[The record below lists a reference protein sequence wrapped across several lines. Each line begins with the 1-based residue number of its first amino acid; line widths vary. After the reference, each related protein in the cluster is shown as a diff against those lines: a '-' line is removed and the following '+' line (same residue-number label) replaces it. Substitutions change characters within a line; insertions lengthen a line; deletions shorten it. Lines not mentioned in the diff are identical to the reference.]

1 MNRRFQTILDLENLS
16 PAQLADRL
24 GVQRSGISHIL
35 SGRNKPSFELLQRVV
50 QSFPEI
56 SAEWLITGNGKPLKE
71 QNQAAASGAA
81 SSAAS
86 GATSSAASGAASS
99 ATSSAANSR
108 SSGTTPSTT
117 PSISPSTTSGSTNSR
132 SSGTISGATPP
143 FEGLFNSSEAA
154 TEPQIP
160 AQTSDIESIEDE
172 ISDFQPLQSSIF
184 DANPANDREK
194 RALKRVILI
203 YNDNTFEELLPPVD
217 KKR

>member
-71 QNQAAASGAA
+71 QNQAAAS
-81 SSAAS
+81 S
-86 GATSSAASGAASS
+86 AASS

-132 SSGTISGATPP
+132 SSGTISGTTPP
-143 FEGLFNSSEAA
+143 FEGLFNSSESA
-154 TEPQIP
+154 TEPQTP
-160 AQTSDIESIEDE
+160 AQTSDIEGIEDE

>member
-81 SSAAS
+81 S
-86 GATSSAASGAASS
+86 GAA
-99 ATSSAANSR
+99 SSAANSR
-108 SSGTTPSTT
+108 SSGTTPS
-117 PSISPSTTSGSTNSR
+117 ISPSTTSGSNNS
-132 SSGTISGATPP
+132 STSGTISGATPP

-160 AQTSDIESIEDE
+160 AQTSDIEGIEDE

>member
-71 QNQAAASGAA
+71 QNLAAASGAA

-86 GATSSAASGAASS
+86 GATSGATSS

-117 PSISPSTTSGSTNSR
+117 PSISPSTTSGSNNS
-132 SSGTISGATPP
+132 STSGTISGATPP

-160 AQTSDIESIEDE
+160 AQTSDIEGIEDE

>member
-71 QNQAAASGAA
+71 QNQAAAPGAA
-81 SSAAS
+81 S
-86 GATSSAASGAASS
+86 G

-108 SSGTTPSTT
+108 SSGTTPS
-117 PSISPSTTSGSTNSR
+117 ISPSTTSGSNNS
-132 SSGTISGATPP
+132 STSGTISGATPP

-160 AQTSDIESIEDE
+160 AQTSDIEGIEDE

>member
-71 QNQAAASGAA
+71 QNQAAASSAA

-86 GATSSAASGAASS
+86 GATSGTA
-99 ATSSAANSR
+99 SSAANSR
-108 SSGTTPSTT
+108 SSGTTPS
-117 PSISPSTTSGSTNSR
+117 ISPSTTSGSNNS
-132 SSGTISGATPP
+132 STSGTISGATPP

-160 AQTSDIESIEDE
+160 AQTSDIEGIEDE

>member
-71 QNQAAASGAA
+71 QNQAA
-81 SSAAS
+81 
-86 GATSSAASGAASS
+86 TSGAASS

-117 PSISPSTTSGSTNSR
+117 PSISPSTTSGSNNS
-132 SSGTISGATPP
+132 STSGTISGTTPP

-160 AQTSDIESIEDE
+160 AQTSDIEGIEDE

>member
-71 QNQAAASGAA
+71 QNQAAT
-81 SSAAS
+81 S
-86 GATSSAASGAASS
+86 GATSGA
-99 ATSSAANSR
+99 TNNR
-108 SSGTTPSTT
+108 SSGIT
-117 PSISPSTTSGSTNSR
+117 PSISPSTTSGNNNSST
-132 SSGTISGATPP
+132 SGTISGATPP

-160 AQTSDIESIEDE
+160 AQTSDIEGIEDE

-184 DANPANDREK
+184 DVNPANDREK

>member
-81 SSAAS
+81 SSA
-86 GATSSAASGAASS
+86 
-99 ATSSAANSR
+99 TSSAANSR

-117 PSISPSTTSGSTNSR
+117 PSISPSTTSGSNNS
-132 SSGTISGATPP
+132 STSGTISGATPP
-143 FEGLFNSSEAA
+143 FEGLFNSSESA

-160 AQTSDIESIEDE
+160 AQTSDIEGIGDE

>member
-71 QNQAAASGAA
+71 QNQAAASGAT
-81 SSAAS
+81 S
-86 GATSSAASGAASS
+86 GTA
-99 ATSSAANSR
+99 SSAANSR
-108 SSGTTPSTT
+108 SSGTTPSIT
-117 PSISPSTTSGSTNSR
+117 PSTTSGSNNS
-132 SSGTISGATPP
+132 STSGTISGATPP

-154 TEPQIP
+154 AEPQIP
-160 AQTSDIESIEDE
+160 AQTSDIEGIEDE

>member
-81 SSAAS
+81 SSATS
-86 GATSSAASGAASS
+86 GATSG
-99 ATSSAANSR
+99 AANSR

-117 PSISPSTTSGSTNSR
+117 PSISPSTTSGSNNS
-132 SSGTISGATPP
+132 STSGTISGATPP
-143 FEGLFNSSEAA
+143 FEGLFNSSESA

-160 AQTSDIESIEDE
+160 AQTSDIEGIEDK

>member
-81 SSAAS
+81 S
-86 GATSSAASGAASS
+86 GAA
-99 ATSSAANSR
+99 SSAANSR

-117 PSISPSTTSGSTNSR
+117 PGSTNGSTNS
-132 SSGTISGATPP
+132 SNNSSTSGTISGATPP

-154 TEPQIP
+154 TEPQILT
-160 AQTSDIESIEDE
+160 QTSDIEGIEDE

>member
-81 SSAAS
+81 S
-86 GATSSAASGAASS
+86 GAT
-99 ATSSAANSR
+99 NNR
-108 SSGTTPSTT
+108 SSGTTPSIT
-117 PSISPSTTSGSTNSR
+117 PSITSGSTNSSTNSR
-132 SSGTISGATPP
+132 SSSTISGTTPP

-160 AQTSDIESIEDE
+160 AQTSDIEGIEDE

>member
-71 QNQAAASGAA
+71 QNQAAASGAT
-81 SSAAS
+81 S
-86 GATSSAASGAASS
+86 GATSS

-117 PSISPSTTSGSTNSR
+117 PSTTSGSNNS
-132 SSGTISGATPP
+132 STSGTISGATPP

-160 AQTSDIESIEDE
+160 AQTSDIEGIEDE

>member
-81 SSAAS
+81 SSAA
-86 GATSSAASGAASS
+86 
-99 ATSSAANSR
+99 NSR

-117 PSISPSTTSGSTNSR
+117 PSISPSTTPGSTNSR

-160 AQTSDIESIEDE
+160 AQTSDIEGIEDE

>member
-56 SAEWLITGNGKPLKE
+56 SAEWLIKGNGKPLKE
-71 QNQAAASGAA
+71 QNQAAASGAT
-81 SSAAS
+81 S
-86 GATSSAASGAASS
+86 G
-99 ATSSAANSR
+99 AANSR
-108 SSGTTPSTT
+108 SSGTT
-117 PSISPSTTSGSTNSR
+117 PSISPSTTSGSNNS
-132 SSGTISGATPP
+132 STSGTISGATPP
-143 FEGLFNSSEAA
+143 FEGLFNSSESA

-160 AQTSDIESIEDE
+160 AQTSDIEGIEDE

>member
-71 QNQAAASGAA
+71 QNLAAA

-86 GATSSAASGAASS
+86 GA
-99 ATSSAANSR
+99 ANSR
-108 SSGTTPSTT
+108 SSGTT
-117 PSISPSTTSGSTNSR
+117 PSISPSTTSGSNNS
-132 SSGTISGATPP
+132 STSGTISGATPP

-154 TEPQIP
+154 TEPQTP
-160 AQTSDIESIEDE
+160 AQTSDIEGIEDE

>member
-71 QNQAAASGAA
+71 QNQAAASGAT
-81 SSAAS
+81 S
-86 GATSSAASGAASS
+86 G
-99 ATSSAANSR
+99 AANSR
-108 SSGTTPSTT
+108 SFGTTPSIT
-117 PSISPSTTSGSTNSR
+117 PSISPSTTSGSNNS
-132 SSGTISGATPP
+132 STSGTISGATPP
-143 FEGLFNSSEAA
+143 FEGLFNSSESA

-160 AQTSDIESIEDE
+160 AQTSDIEGIEDE

>member
-71 QNQAAASGAA
+71 QNQAAASGAT
-81 SSAAS
+81 SGAAS
-86 GATSSAASGAASS
+86 GATSGTA
-99 ATSSAANSR
+99 SSAANSR
-108 SSGTTPSTT
+108 SSGTTPS
-117 PSISPSTTSGSTNSR
+117 ISPSTTSGSNNS
-132 SSGTISGATPP
+132 STSGTISGATPP

-160 AQTSDIESIEDE
+160 AQTSDIEGVEDE

>member
-86 GATSSAASGAASS
+86 GATSGAALG
-99 ATSSAANSR
+99 AANSR

-117 PSISPSTTSGSTNSR
+117 PSTTSGSNNS
-132 SSGTISGATPP
+132 STSGTISGATPP

-160 AQTSDIESIEDE
+160 AQTSDIEGIEDE

>member
-86 GATSSAASGAASS
+86 GATSSATSS
-99 ATSSAANSR
+99 ATSGAANSR
-108 SSGTTPSTT
+108 SFGTTPSIT
-117 PSISPSTTSGSTNSR
+117 PSISPSTTSGSNNS
-132 SSGTISGATPP
+132 STSGTISGATPP

-160 AQTSDIESIEDE
+160 AQTSDIEGIEDE

-184 DANPANDREK
+184 DVNPANDREK

>member
-86 GATSSAASGAASS
+86 GATSSAA
-99 ATSSAANSR
+99 NSR

-117 PSISPSTTSGSTNSR
+117 PSISPSTTSGSNNS
-132 SSGTISGATPP
+132 STSGTISGATPP
-143 FEGLFNSSEAA
+143 FEGLFNSSESA

-160 AQTSDIESIEDE
+160 AQTSDIEGIEDE

>member
-81 SSAAS
+81 S
-86 GATSSAASGAASS
+86 GATSG
-99 ATSSAANSR
+99 AANSR
-108 SSGTTPSTT
+108 SSGTT
-117 PSISPSTTSGSTNSR
+117 PSISPSTTSGSNNS
-132 SSGTISGATPP
+132 STSGTISGATPP
-143 FEGLFNSSEAA
+143 FEGLFNSSESA

-160 AQTSDIESIEDE
+160 AQTSDIEGIEDE

>member
-71 QNQAAASGAA
+71 QNQAAAS
-81 SSAAS
+81 SAAS
-86 GATSSAASGAASS
+86 G
-99 ATSSAANSR
+99 AANSR

-117 PSISPSTTSGSTNSR
+117 PSISPSTTSGSNNS
-132 SSGTISGATPP
+132 STSGTISGTTPP

-154 TEPQIP
+154 KEPQIP
-160 AQTSDIESIEDE
+160 AQTSDIEGIEDE

>member
-81 SSAAS
+81 SSATS
-86 GATSSAASGAASS
+86 GATSG
-99 ATSSAANSR
+99 AANSR

-117 PSISPSTTSGSTNSR
+117 PSISPSTTFGSNNS
-132 SSGTISGATPP
+132 STSGTISGATPP

-160 AQTSDIESIEDE
+160 AQTSDIEGIEDE

>member
-71 QNQAAASGAA
+71 QNQAAASGA
-81 SSAAS
+81 
-86 GATSSAASGAASS
+86 
-99 ATSSAANSR
+99 TSSAANSR

-117 PSISPSTTSGSTNSR
+117 PSISPSTTSGSNNS
-132 SSGTISGATPP
+132 STSGTISGATPP
-143 FEGLFNSSEAA
+143 FEGLFNSSESA

-160 AQTSDIESIEDE
+160 AQTSDIEGIEDE

>member
-81 SSAAS
+81 SSAA
-86 GATSSAASGAASS
+86 
-99 ATSSAANSR
+99 NSR

-117 PSISPSTTSGSTNSR
+117 PSISPSTTSGSNNS
-132 SSGTISGATPP
+132 STSGTISGTTPP

-160 AQTSDIESIEDE
+160 AQTSDIEGIEDE

-184 DANPANDREK
+184 DVNPANDREK

>member
-81 SSAAS
+81 SSA
-86 GATSSAASGAASS
+86 
-99 ATSSAANSR
+99 TSSAANSR

-117 PSISPSTTSGSTNSR
+117 PGSTNS
-132 SSGTISGATPP
+132 STNSSNNSSTSGTISGTTPP

-160 AQTSDIESIEDE
+160 AQTSDIEGIEDE

>member
-71 QNQAAASGAA
+71 QNQAAASGAT
-81 SSAAS
+81 SGAAS
-86 GATSSAASGAASS
+86 GATSGTA
-99 ATSSAANSR
+99 SSAANSR
-108 SSGTTPSTT
+108 SSGTTPS
-117 PSISPSTTSGSTNSR
+117 ISPSTTSGSNNS
-132 SSGTISGATPP
+132 STSGTISGTTPP

-160 AQTSDIESIEDE
+160 AQTSDIEGIGDE

>member
-71 QNQAAASGAA
+71 QNQAAASGAT
-81 SSAAS
+81 SGAAS
-86 GATSSAASGAASS
+86 GATSGTA
-99 ATSSAANSR
+99 SSAANSR

-117 PSISPSTTSGSTNSR
+117 PSISPSTTSGSNNS
-132 SSGTISGATPP
+132 STSGTISGATPP

-160 AQTSDIESIEDE
+160 AQTSDIEGIEDE

>member
-71 QNQAAASGAA
+71 QNLA
-81 SSAAS
+81 
-86 GATSSAASGAASS
+86 AASGAASS
-99 ATSSAANSR
+99 ATSGAANSR

-117 PSISPSTTSGSTNSR
+117 PSISPSTTSGSNNS
-132 SSGTISGATPP
+132 STSGTISGATPP

>member
-71 QNQAAASGAA
+71 QNQAATSGAA

-86 GATSSAASGAASS
+86 GATSG
-99 ATSSAANSR
+99 AANSR
-108 SSGTTPSTT
+108 SSGTT
-117 PSISPSTTSGSTNSR
+117 PSISPSTTSGSNNS
-132 SSGTISGATPP
+132 STSGTISGATPP

-160 AQTSDIESIEDE
+160 AQTSDIEGIEDE

>member
-81 SSAAS
+81 SSAA
-86 GATSSAASGAASS
+86 
-99 ATSSAANSR
+99 NSR
-108 SSGTTPSTT
+108 SFGTTPSIT
-117 PSISPSTTSGSTNSR
+117 PSISPSTTSGSNNS
-132 SSGTISGATPP
+132 STSGTISGATPP

-160 AQTSDIESIEDE
+160 AQTSDIEGIEDE

>member
-81 SSAAS
+81 S
-86 GATSSAASGAASS
+86 GATSGTA
-99 ATSSAANSR
+99 SSAANSR

-117 PSISPSTTSGSTNSR
+117 PSTTSGSNNS
-132 SSGTISGATPP
+132 STSGTISGATPP

-160 AQTSDIESIEDE
+160 AQTSDIEGIEDE

>member
-81 SSAAS
+81 SSATS
-86 GATSSAASGAASS
+86 GAASGAA
-99 ATSSAANSR
+99 SSAANSR

-117 PSISPSTTSGSTNSR
+117 PSISPSTTSGSNNS
-132 SSGTISGATPP
+132 STSGTISGATPP

-160 AQTSDIESIEDE
+160 AQTSDIEGIEDE

>member
-71 QNQAAASGAA
+71 QNLA
-81 SSAAS
+81 
-86 GATSSAASGAASS
+86 AASGAASS

-117 PSISPSTTSGSTNSR
+117 PSISPSTTSGSNNS
-132 SSGTISGATPP
+132 STSGTISGATPP

-160 AQTSDIESIEDE
+160 AQTSDIEGIEDE

>member
-81 SSAAS
+81 
-86 GATSSAASGAASS
+86 
-99 ATSSAANSR
+99 NSR

-117 PSISPSTTSGSTNSR
+117 PSISPSTTSGSNNS
-132 SSGTISGATPP
+132 STSGTISGATPP

-160 AQTSDIESIEDE
+160 AQTSDIEGIEDE

>member
-81 SSAAS
+81 S
-86 GATSSAASGAASS
+86 GATSSATSGTASG
-99 ATSSAANSR
+99 TANSR

-117 PSISPSTTSGSTNSR
+117 PSISPSTTSASNNSST
-132 SSGTISGATPP
+132 SGTISGATPP

-160 AQTSDIESIEDE
+160 AQTSDIEGVEDE

>member
-81 SSAAS
+81 S
-86 GATSSAASGAASS
+86 GVASS

-108 SSGTTPSTT
+108 SSGTTPS
-117 PSISPSTTSGSTNSR
+117 ISPSTTSGSNNS
-132 SSGTISGATPP
+132 STSGTISGATPP

-160 AQTSDIESIEDE
+160 AQTSDIEGIEDE

-184 DANPANDREK
+184 DVNPANDREK

>member
-71 QNQAAASGAA
+71 QNQAAAPGAA
-81 SSAAS
+81 S
-86 GATSSAASGAASS
+86 G

-108 SSGTTPSTT
+108 SSGTTPS
-117 PSISPSTTSGSTNSR
+117 ISPSTTSGSNNS
-132 SSGTISGATPP
+132 STSGTISGATTP

-160 AQTSDIESIEDE
+160 AQTSDIEGIEDE